1 MKPIDYSEGGVEL
14 LDEVSS
20 LWEKLNELHC
30 QRSRHFAERYRRMTF
45 AQRKSGLLAKA
56 DPQDVFVSLA
66 RDAERDV
73 WIGYVIATVTCE
85 EGEIDSLYVDATHR
99 GMGAGEGL
107 MRRALNWL
115 KGKPVNTRKL
125 LVAAGNEEVLAFY
138 ARFGFYPKHI
148 LLEQTEK

>member
-1 MKPIDYSEGGVEL
+1 M
-14 LDEVSS
+14 
-20 LWEKLNELHC
+20 
-30 QRSRHFAERYRRMTF
+30 
-45 AQRKSGLLAKA
+45 
-56 DPQDVFVSLA
+56 
-66 RDAERDV
+66 
-73 WIGYVIATVTCE
+73 IATVTGE
-85 EGEIDSLYVDATHR
+85 EGEIDSLYVDATYR
-99 GMGAGEGL
+99 GMGVGEGL